1 MEKNKLRP
9 ALAIFLFIFSF
20 ACVFAQEA
28 GESENKGEKEAAE
41 AAIEEV
47 AAGETDLSVSEDQ
60 DSAPEAPKP
69 VIKEKNKKA
78 NFTAIFANLP
88 LKYIIAGSIFL
99 AVVAL
104 FLISHLFL
112 RKLINTKTN
121 DLKKDIDEIIK
132 NIEQKY
138 DTQYDSIVNKAQ
150 HSSNTE
156 DMRDIRDTIA
166 ALEKNISGLRNEISV
181 LGNLGDL
188 SSKVNTLYSGKRITE
203 SIASG
208 KLDVTEAFNLWAAN
222 PVGPLPDAFYYIDG
236 EIKIR
241 TKREIKESAEETKWI
256 TNRSGAKQ
264 YLFPNPNSF
273 NQMTNIPE
281 LYKMDQA
288 KLKGKGQNK
297 IKIIT
302 PCEMTK
308 DGFVEFVG
316 ELELL

>member
-9 ALAIFLFIFSF
+9 AVAIFLFIFSF
-20 ACVFAQEA
+20 ACVFAQEGA
-28 GESENKGEKEAAE
+28 ATDENGDKNAVNNEKTENDES
-41 AAIEEV
+41 
-47 AAGETDLSVSEDQ
+47 DLSVSDGQ
-60 DSAPEAPKP
+60 DEASEAPKP
-69 VIKEKNKKA
+69 VAKGKNKKV

-88 LKYIIAGSIFL
+88 LKYIIAGSVL
-99 AVVAL
+99 LVMAAL
-104 FLISHLFL
+104 FLISHFYL
-112 RKLINTKTN
+112 RNLIYAETD
-121 DLKKDIDEIIK
+121 DLKMYVDEA
-132 NIEQKY
+132 IEKIQQKY
-138 DTQYDSIVNKAQ
+138 DTQYNSIVNKAQ

-156 DMRDIRDTIA
+156 DMRDTIA

-181 LGNLGDL
+181 LGDLRDL

-241 TKREIKESAEETKWI
+241 TKREIKESAVETKWI
-256 TNRSGAKQ
+256 TNRNGTKN

-297 IKIIT
+297 IRIIT

>member
-9 ALAIFLFIFSF
+9 AVALFLFVFSL
-20 ACVFAQEA
+20 ACIFAQDEA
-28 GESENKGEKEAAE
+28 VTTENGDAANAE
-41 AAIEEV
+41 TVTGDDPSVTEEPD
-47 AAGETDLSVSEDQ
+47 T
-60 DSAPEAPKP
+60 APEVTKP
-69 VIKEKNKKA
+69 VSTKEKNKKVT
-78 NFTAIFANLP
+78 FTAMFAHLP
-88 LKYIIAGSIFL
+88 LEYIIAGSVL
-99 AVVAL
+99 LVVAAL
-104 FLISHLFL
+104 FLISHLSL
-112 RKLINTKTN
+112 RKLIYTE
-121 DLKKDIDEIIK
+121 IDELEKYVNETIK
-132 NIEQKY
+132 NMEQRY
-138 DTQYDSIVNKAQ
+138 DAQYDSIANKPQ
-150 HSSNTE
+150 YSSDTD
-156 DMRDIRDTIA
+156 DMLDIRDAIVN
-166 ALEKNISGLRNEISV
+166 LERNMSGLRNETRV
-181 LGNLGDL
+181 LGEL
-188 SSKVNTLYSGKRITE
+188 SNKVDTLYSGKRITE

-241 TKREIKESAEETKWI
+241 TKREIKATAEETKWI

-288 KLKGKGQNK
+288 KLKGRGQNK